1 MISPQKSAP
10 NSSPP
15 GTPGPDLCGDLLPT
29 CPLHQSPGCPWCVTL
44 STLSITRGATS
55 WASLDGAR
63 TELLRASGSYL
74 QCCWGAAW
82 ARGSQEGLDS
92 GCTSLCLFPP
102 PMKVVPAFPRS
113 GGPRGLG
120 RRAGRA
126 GQAASQRGLPRGRLW
141 PFPLRVAGI
150 FSLGELSEEASRG
163 GSSSVPA
170 GLWPLPPSGAKIA
183 SCEELTRSAPVRPP
197 GQSWIT
203 RQWAHPG
210 GSWDPIKQSTVG
222 PGPGS
227 LLRSQ
232 PQGPE
237 RWRGSDSVVVFS

>member
-63 TELLRASGSYL
+63 TELLRASGSDL

-102 PMKVVPAFPRS
+102 PHESSACFSQV
-113 GGPRGLG
+113 
-120 RRAGRA
+120 RRAQGAGKKGWAGRP
-126 GQAASQRGLPRGRLW
+126 GCQPKGASQRKAVALSPQGRRHLFPRGAVRRGQQGREQLCSCW
-141 PFPLRVAGI
+141 PVA
-150 FSLGELSEEASRG
+150 FATF
-163 GSSSVPA
+163 
-170 GLWPLPPSGAKIA
+170 W
-183 SCEELTRSAPVRPP
+183 
-197 GQSWIT
+197 
-203 RQWAHPG
+203 
-210 GSWDPIKQSTVG
+210 
-222 PGPGS
+222 
-227 LLRSQ
+227 SQ
-232 PQGPE
+232 
-237 RWRGSDSVVVFS
+237 DSQL